1 MLFLPLGNR
10 SQRFSNSIWIH
21 TRNVFLIILVSPHIY
36 HFCKWSEVHPLP
48 SLLNRKKHVTIYQF
62 FKLFWSELCWSIK
75 FPKKEPRI
83 KSNPQHSIQYSQYS
97 SSCQK
102 KITVF
107 FLHKSIIKE
116 YRLSVTRNFHRRT
129 VLPSWK
135 VTVMLISLWKWL
147 SYSMF
152 IKTSYYL
159 HSIYTMF
166 SIKHYLT

>member
-1 MLFLPLGNR
+1 MYCSTMSFIYITSRIVFPVYFWTIFCFAVKPLDKSIYSFELWETNERNSKYIVNNLIPSMLFLPLGNR

-97 SSCQK
+97 SHVK
-102 KITVF
+102 RK
-107 FLHKSIIKE
+107 
-116 YRLSVTRNFHRRT
+116 
-129 VLPSWK
+129 
-135 VTVMLISLWKWL
+135 
-147 SYSMF
+147 
-152 IKTSYYL
+152 
-159 HSIYTMF
+159 
-166 SIKHYLT
+166 